1 MLLLFETPHNFPNS
15 FLSDGEPKNEENKK
29 AEGEKIVD
37 IIFVIGFREL
47 QNLPDGVP
55 EHGMCG
61 VELIVHGL
69 QELVLFLYL
78 LSNVY
83 GK

>member
-1 MLLLFETPHNFPNS
+1 M
-15 FLSDGEPKNEENKK
+15 
-29 AEGEKIVD
+29 D

-47 QNLPDGVP
+47 KNLPDGVP

-69 QELVLFLYL
+69 QELVLFLHL